1 MGKRGLHAMPKR
13 RFVVLAIGCAVLA
26 ICGIAFYSTFFHT
39 RSADARPVPPGTGL
53 DPLSSS
59 EESKASAVAKSGL
72 PESLVAPGRTDVLY
86 SQLHE
91 ADKGTD
97 LLHTPRRADVYLY
110 DYSRDR
116 ALHRVVNLDTG
127 KVESTS
133 VVSGQ
138 PSATAAEARR
148 AAELVIKDPKLGPL
162 LRKDFQRTTGKQLTS
177 AKQLRTQALI
187 FRASQAEGAKNASD
201 VAACGKHRCVFVFA
215 QLPSSE
221 WVDTTRLVVDLSAG
235 RVHVL
240 NW

>member
-1 MGKRGLHAMPKR
+1 MPKR
-13 RFVVLAIGCAVLA
+13 RFVVLAIGCAILA
-26 ICGIAFYSTFFHT
+26 ICGIAFYNTLFHT

-59 EESKASAVAKSGL
+59 EQSKASVLAKSGL
-72 PESLVAPGRTDVLY
+72 PESLVAPARTDVLY
-86 SQLHE
+86 SQVHE

-97 LLHTPRRADVYLY
+97 LLRSARRADVYLY

-116 ALHRVVNLDTG
+116 ALHRVVNLDSG
-127 KVESTS
+127 KVESTG

-148 AAELVIKDPKLGPL
+148 AAELVLSNDRLGPL
-162 LRKDFQRTTGKQLTS
+162 LREDFRRTTSKQLTS
-177 AKQLRTQALI
+177 ARQLRTQALI
-187 FRASQAEGAKNASD
+187 FRAPQAAGAKNASD
-201 VAACGKHRCVFVFA
+201 VAACGKHRCVFVFM

-221 WVDTTRLVVDLSAG
+221 WVDTTRLVADLSAG

-240 NW
+240 SW